1 VNTEPNIKYRVT
13 GALVLIALA
22 VIFLPLLLDGQ
33 KKNQVLE
40 SNIPDKPVT
49 GEIILI
55 NIAESE
61 KANEQLKNNSDQG
74 NDEVTEQNMPLIED
88 EKVKEVIV
96 NSTQKVADKI
106 EKNSSDKTLTKINI
120 DKPSISKPT
129 VTKPLN
135 KTQFER
141 IDRPKFKSSAFVIQI
156 GSFSKKSS
164 AQKIVDNL
172 KTAGFKAYLKQGKSN
187 GKSINRVL
195 VGPELK
201 RDKAESQ
208 IMAIDKISGL
218 KAIVL
223 SYDPLRH

>member
-33 KKNQVLE
+33 KKNQILE

-55 NIAESE
+55 NIADTE
-61 KANEQLKNNSDQG
+61 KANEQLKNNSEQS
-74 NDEVTEQNMPLIED
+74 NDETAEQIESQI
-88 EKVKEVIV
+88 VKEVIV
-96 NSTQKVADKI
+96 KSTNEAKTSANKSI
-106 EKNSSDKTLTKINI
+106 KTTEK
-120 DKPSISKPT
+120 KPVVKPP
-129 VTKPLN
+129 VTKPLVTKSLDTKPLE
-135 KTQFER
+135 KTQIAR
-141 IDRPKFKSSAFVIQI
+141 ADRPQYKSSAFVIQI
-156 GSFSKKSS
+156 GSFSNKDS

-172 KTAGFKAYLKQGKSN
+172 KAAHYKAYLKHGMSN
-187 GKSINRVL
+187 GESINRVL

-201 RDKAESQ
+201 RENAESQ
-208 IMAIDKISGL
+208 LSAINKISGL
-218 KAIVL
+218 KAIIL